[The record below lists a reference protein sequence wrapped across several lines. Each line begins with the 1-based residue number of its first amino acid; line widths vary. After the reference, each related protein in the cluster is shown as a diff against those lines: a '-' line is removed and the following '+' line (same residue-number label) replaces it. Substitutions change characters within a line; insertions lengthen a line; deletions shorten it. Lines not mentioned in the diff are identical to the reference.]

1 MGNIIKW
8 ALPPTEAGWTL
19 TYIES
24 SSDQLTW
31 TALANQAIADN
42 TYYDESGGS
51 ATYYRIRFYNG
62 TSLVYSGYSNII
74 QGSIITTTYCTPE
87 DVQRQLQINDLG
99 GDGRSKPTREDVM
112 EFILEAEEDVNR
124 ATGHSWKSE
133 TVIDEIYSPEENIN
147 DFEIGIPIYLK
158 HRKIRTLTEASG
170 DKIEIWDGSTWTDW
184 VASTSYTEGR
194 NNDYWL
200 DYNKG
205 ILWIRH
211 AYLYESGVRLTYRY
225 GETTVPKDIRTV
237 TSLMAAMQI
246 LDTNDRTLMVPEG
259 TQFNSYSS
267 RLERMQV
274 KIDEILSNHV
284 EVNII

>member
-42 TYYDESGGS
+42 TYYDEAGGS
-51 ATYYRIRFYNG
+51 ATYYKIRFYNG

-74 QGSIITTTYCTPE
+74 QGSIITTNYCTPE
-87 DVQRQLQINDLG
+87 DVQRQLQIDDLG

-133 TVIDEIYSPEENIN
+133 TVTDEIYSPEENIN

-184 VASTSYTEGR
+184 VAST
-194 NNDYWL
+194 
-200 DYNKG
+200 
-205 ILWIRH
+205 
-211 AYLYESGVRLTYRY
+211 
-225 GETTVPKDIRTV
+225 
-237 TSLMAAMQI
+237 
-246 LDTNDRTLMVPEG
+246 
-259 TQFNSYSS
+259 
-267 RLERMQV
+267 
-274 KIDEILSNHV
+274 
-284 EVNII
+284 